1 MKLLLIKLRG
11 FTNRLRHHVLLQSY
25 LVRELRP
32 GIASMFTI
40 KLQNDKKNPTLQ
52 VPDSIRKKYIKQV
65 NKAIFG
71 YSDVG
76 NNF

>member
-1 MKLLLIKLRG
+1 M
-11 FTNRLRHHVLLQSY
+11 
-25 LVRELRP
+25 P
-32 GIASMFTI
+32 GIATMFTI

-65 NKAIFG
+65 NKAVFD

-76 NNF
+76 GLMLVTI

>member
-1 MKLLLIKLRG
+1 
-11 FTNRLRHHVLLQSY
+11 
-25 LVRELRP
+25 
-32 GIASMFTI
+32 MFTT

-65 NKAIFG
+65 NKAVFD

-76 NNF
+76 GLMLVTI

>member
-1 MKLLLIKLRG
+1 M
-11 FTNRLRHHVLLQSY
+11 
-25 LVRELRP
+25 P
-32 GIASMFTI
+32 GIATMFTI

-65 NKAIFG
+65 NKTVFD

-76 NNF
+76 GLMLVTI

>member
-1 MKLLLIKLRG
+1 M
-11 FTNRLRHHVLLQSY
+11 
-25 LVRELRP
+25 P

-65 NKAIFG
+65 NKAVFE

-76 NNF
+76 DNLMLPGICHQRHCSRLSRK